1 MKRLLAKHMNQL
13 RIIIFLTNK
22 TKTKTPTDKNVQ
34 SSALKSEGVSVSC
47 AAVLAGAPCCILVS
61 AHNTSGFAQDMLL
74 LLPEHVPYLI
84 SQSSSEGGTVPRS
97 PPKNLVADKIS
108 LVSI

>member
-1 MKRLLAKHMNQL
+1 MNQL

-34 SSALKSEGVSVSC
+34 SSALKSEGFSVSC
-47 AAVLAGAPCCILVS
+47 AAVLAGAPGCILVS

-74 LLPEHVPYLI
+74 LLEHVPYLI

-108 LVSI
+108 LVSF